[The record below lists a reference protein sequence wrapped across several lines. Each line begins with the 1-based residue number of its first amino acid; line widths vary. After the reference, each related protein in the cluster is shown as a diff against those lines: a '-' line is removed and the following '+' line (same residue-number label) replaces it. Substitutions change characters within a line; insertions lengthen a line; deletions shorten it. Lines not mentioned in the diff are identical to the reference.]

1 MEPRLVHS
9 CSNLPY
15 FGLTKIK
22 FRKTRNYKLTF
33 FAEPTASLVPSSNVD
48 RDLSVVPIQT
58 VQENAFE
65 NDGLDNLL
73 SKVDLSAQVDSNL
86 LPEDDGLDDLLSQVD
101 PEVFLSEVKTID
113 VPKES
118 AKIQKEASTT
128 IVASKSKNMAKAA
141 KILEA
146 MSLQNCNVT
155 INL

>member
-1 MEPRLVHS
+1 M
-9 CSNLPY
+9 
-15 FGLTKIK
+15 
-22 FRKTRNYKLTF
+22 
-33 FAEPTASLVPSSNVD
+33 
-48 RDLSVVPIQT
+48 VPIQT

-155 INL
+155 FNF